1 VSEVKED
8 WFHGGTG
15 DRDQTLGH
23 MQDFV
28 VSLLVAQGV
37 KLEKAA
43 QFYADQERE
52 LLVGF
57 KAVIL
62 DKIRAQVK
70 EEQKHE

>member
-1 VSEVKED
+1 
-8 WFHGGTG
+8 
-15 DRDQTLGH
+15 

-43 QFYADQERE
+43 QFYSDQERN
-52 LLVGF
+52 LLIGF

-62 DKIRAQVK
+62 DKIRVQVK